1 MIQYIADGR
10 LENGDRA
17 VLWRTADYT
26 YEIEIGYGTKKRTIY
41 FTDIEYNDALST
53 LKTMTEK
60 VA

>member
-1 MIQYIADGR
+1 MIQFIADGR
-10 LENGDRA
+10 LETGDRA

-41 FTDIEYNDALST
+41 FTDTEYNDALST
-53 LKTMTEK
+53 LKTMTGE

>member
-10 LENGDRA
+10 LETGDRA

-26 YEIEIGYGTKKRTIY
+26 YEIEIGSGTKKRTIY
-41 FTDIEYNDALST
+41 LTDVEYNDALST